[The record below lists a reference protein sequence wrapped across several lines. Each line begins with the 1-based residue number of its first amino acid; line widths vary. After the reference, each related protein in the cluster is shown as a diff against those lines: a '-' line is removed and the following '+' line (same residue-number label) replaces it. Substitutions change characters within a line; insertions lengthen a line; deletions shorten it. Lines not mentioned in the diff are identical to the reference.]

1 MTELKSFDRVADVY
15 DATRGL
21 PPDAERMIADGI
33 DAVLRTVA
41 PSPRVLEVG
50 VGTGRI
56 AVPIVARGVRVT
68 GIDIAPGML
77 AVLREKRRDISVMLA
92 EAARPPFRD
101 GVFDACLFVHILHL
115 VPDAQATVRAA
126 LRVVRPGGLLVS
138 GADDWSTEGVR
149 DQADRI
155 IREAVNDATGMEMRG
170 WKPYDDGI
178 EAFGAITRQHGATI
192 ERINVARWQSSTTA
206 ARMLQRL
213 ARKDFS
219 SSWLIPDEALPGVIE
234 AVRPRVERLFGGP
247 EREVSFERSFSI
259 DVARL
264 P

>member
-41 PSPRVLEVG
+41 AAPRVLEVG
-50 VGTGRI
+50 VGTGRM
-56 AVPIVARGVRVT
+56 AVPLTARGVRVT
-68 GIDIAPGML
+68 GIDIAAGML
-77 AVLREKRRDISVMLA
+77 AVLREKRRDIDVMLA

-101 GVFDACLFVHILHL
+101 GAFDACLFVHILHL
-115 VPDAQATVRAA
+115 VPDAAATVRAA
-126 LRVVRPGGLLVS
+126 LRVVRPGGLLIS
-138 GADDWSTEGVR
+138 GADDQGEGVR

-155 IREAVNDATGMEMRG
+155 IREAVNEATGVQMRG

-178 EAFGAITRQHGATI
+178 EAFGRIGRQHGAAI
-192 ERINVARWQSSTTA
+192 ERITVARWQSSTSA
-206 ARMLQRL
+206 ARMLERL

-219 SSWLIPDEALPGVIE
+219 SSWLIPDESLPGVIDV
-234 AVRPRVERLFGGP
+234 VRPQVERLFGGP
-247 EREVSFERSFSI
+247 EREVAFERSFSI